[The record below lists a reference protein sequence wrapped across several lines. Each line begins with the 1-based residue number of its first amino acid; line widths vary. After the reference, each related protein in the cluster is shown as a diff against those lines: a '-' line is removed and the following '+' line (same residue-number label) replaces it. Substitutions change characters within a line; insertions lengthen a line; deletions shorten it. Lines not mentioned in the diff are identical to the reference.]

1 MYEYLYSLI
10 HMCKLFIAATAPILM
25 LFGSVVEASPYR
37 ALASWYGP
45 GFYGNLTANGE
56 IYTGQQFTAAHKT
69 LPFGTRVRVT
79 NPSTGQSITVRI
91 NDRGPFIGNRE
102 YDLSSAAAS
111 AVGLKGAGVRYLQ
124 FEII

>member
-1 MYEYLYSLI
+1 MRKLI
-10 HMCKLFIAATAPILM
+10 IAATAPIVM
-25 LFGSVVEASPYR
+25 LLGAVAEAAPYS

>member
-1 MYEYLYSLI
+1 MR
-10 HMCKLFIAATAPILM
+10 KLFITATAPLMM
-25 LFGSVVEASPYR
+25 LFGSVAEAAPYK

-56 IYTGQQFTAAHKT
+56 VYTGQSFTAAHKT

-79 NPSTGQSITVRI
+79 NPSTGQSIVVRI
-91 NDRGPFIGNRE
+91 NDRGPFIGARE

-111 AVGLKGAGVRYLQ
+111 AVGLKGPGVRYLQ

>member
-1 MYEYLYSLI
+1 MR
-10 HMCKLFIAATAPILM
+10 KLFIAATAPILM

-56 IYTGQQFTAAHKT
+56 LYTGQSYTAAHKT

-91 NDRGPFIGNRE
+91 NDRGPFVGSRE

-111 AVGLKGAGVRYLQ
+111 AVGLKGPGVRYLQ